1 MGTTPPAPLPRHPSR
16 VEEFPASPPRATR
29 LIALVGT
36 WLVLGLG
43 TPHGNRLVPGAIWS
57 ALTTRTRHRPD

>member
-43 TPHGNRLVPGAIWS
+43 TLTATASSPAPSGA
-57 ALTTRTRHRPD
+57 P